1 MATAVQTGV
10 QDKFVTI
17 DGLRIRYIEEG
28 KGHPVVLLH
37 GASLGSSADVFRRNL
52 APLASAAPGAA
63 DLKNGGSAA
72 AGRRVIAFDF
82 PGFGL
87 SSYTEDGSVALK
99 KKITVAFMDAMG
111 IKTAALVGHSQA
123 GNICVALA
131 LEMPER
137 VSHVVI
143 LGTGSLLPPL
153 ESGAGK
159 LEGKAQARL
168 ESRMAKAE
176 PTPDDTRKLLEANL
190 FHTELITDAEL
201 KLRHARSVGDN
212 FKAFCARQE
221 MAEAAKAAPKEAK
234 KPSTPLWQRLTEMK
248 QPLLMIY
255 GREDRARAADRFA
268 MLKSQQ
274 PGLNMHLA
282 EGCKHLVPWDAA
294 DLFHRL
300 AVPFLRS

>member
-1 MATAVQTGV
+1 MDAATDTRFE
-10 QDKFVTI
+10 DKFVQV
-17 DGLRIRYIEEG
+17 GEFRIRYLEEG
-28 KGHPVVLLH
+28 DGPAVLLFH

-52 APLASAAPGAA
+52 GPI
-63 DLKNGGSAA
+63 AA

-82 PGFGL
+82 PGFGK
-87 SSYTEDGSVALK
+87 STYTEDGSVALK
-99 KKITVAFMDAMG
+99 KKIAMAFMDAMG
-111 IKTAALVGHSQA
+111 IAKAAMIGHSQA

-131 LEMPER
+131 LEFPDR
-137 VSHVVI
+137 VSHVGI

-153 ESGAGK
+153 EGGAGK

-176 PTPDDTRKLLEANL
+176 PTLEDTRKLLEANL
-190 FHTELITDAEL
+190 FHHELITDSEL
-201 KLRHARSVGDN
+201 SLRHANSVGDN

-221 MAEAAKAAPKEAK
+221 MAEAAKAKPKDDSK
-234 KPSTPLWQRLTEMK
+234 KAATPLWQRLTELK

-268 MLKSQQ
+268 ALKQMH

-294 DLFHRL
+294 ELFHKL

>member
-1 MATAVQTGV
+1 MDAATDTRFE
-10 QDKFVTI
+10 DKFVEV
-17 DGLRIRYIEEG
+17 GEFRIRYLVVGEG
-28 KGHPVVLLH
+28 PVGLLFH

-52 APLASAAPGAA
+52 APLA
-63 DLKNGGSAA
+63 A
-72 AGRRVIAFDF
+72 AGRRVITFDF

-99 KKITVAFMDAMG
+99 KKVTGAFMDAMG
-111 IKTAALVGHSQA
+111 IDKAALVGHSQA

-153 ESGAGK
+153 ESGVGK
-159 LEGKAQARL
+159 KEGAAQARL

-176 PTPDDTRKLLEANL
+176 PTIEDTRKLLEANL
-190 FHTELITDAEL
+190 FHHELITDAEL
-201 KLRHARSVGDN
+201 NLRHSRSIGEN

-221 MAEAAKAAPKEAK
+221 MAEAAKAKPRDDK
-234 KPSTPLWQRLTEMK
+234 KPSRPLWERLIEVK

-255 GREDRARAADRFA
+255 GREDRARAAERFA
-268 MLKSQQ
+268 LLRQ
-274 PGLNMHLA
+274 MHPDLDMHMA
-282 EGCKHLVPWDAA
+282 EGCKHLVPWDAVE
-294 DLFHRL
+294 LFHRL
-300 AVPFLRS
+300 AVPFLKS

>member
-1 MATAVQTGV
+1 MIMDAATDTRFE
-10 QDKFVTI
+10 DKFVEA
-17 DGLRIRYIEEG
+17 GELRIRYLEEG
-28 KGHPVVLLH
+28 EGPVVLLFH

-52 APLASAAPGAA
+52 APL
-63 DLKNGGSAA
+63 AA

-99 KKITVAFMDAMG
+99 KKVTVAFMDAMG
-111 IKTAALVGHSQA
+111 IDKAALVGHSQA

-131 LEMPER
+131 LEMPAR
-137 VSHVVI
+137 VTHVVI

-153 ESGAGK
+153 DSGVGK
-159 LEGKAQARL
+159 KEGAAQARL

-176 PTPDDTRKLLEANL
+176 PTIEDTRKLLEANL
-190 FHTELITDAEL
+190 FHHELITDAEL
-201 KLRHARSVGDN
+201 NLRHSRSIGEN

-221 MAEAAKAAPKEAK
+221 MAEAAKAKPRDDK
-234 KPSTPLWQRLTEMK
+234 KPSRPLWERLIEVK

-255 GREDRARAADRFA
+255 GREDRARAAERFA
-268 MLKSQQ
+268 LLKQ
-274 PGLNMHLA
+274 MHPDLDMHMA

-294 DLFHRL
+294 DMFHRL
-300 AVPFLRS
+300 AVPFLKS

>member
-1 MATAVQTGV
+1 MDAATDTRFE
-10 QDKFVTI
+10 DKFVQVG
-17 DGLRIRYIEEG
+17 DFRIRYLEEG
-28 KGHPVVLLH
+28 EGPAVILLH

-52 APLASAAPGAA
+52 TPL
-63 DLKNGGSAA
+63 AA

-87 SSYTEDGSVALK
+87 ASYTEDGSGALK
-99 KKITVAFMDAMG
+99 KKVTVAFMDAMG
-111 IKTAALVGHSQA
+111 IDKAALIGHSQA

-131 LEMPER
+131 LEMPQR
-137 VSHVVI
+137 ITHVGI

-153 ESGAGK
+153 EGGAGK

-168 ESRMAKAE
+168 ESRMAKSE
-176 PTPDDTRKLLEANL
+176 PSMDDTRKLLEANL
-190 FHTELITDAEL
+190 FHHELITDAEL
-201 KLRHARSVGDN
+201 KLRHSRSVGEN

-221 MAEAAKAAPKEAK
+221 MAEAAKAAPKGDK
-234 KPSTPLWQRLTEMK
+234 KPSTPLWQRLTELK

-268 MLKSQQ
+268 MLKQMQ
-274 PGLNMHLA
+274 PGLNMHMA

-294 DLFHRL
+294 DMFHKL
-300 AVPFLRS
+300 AVPFLKA